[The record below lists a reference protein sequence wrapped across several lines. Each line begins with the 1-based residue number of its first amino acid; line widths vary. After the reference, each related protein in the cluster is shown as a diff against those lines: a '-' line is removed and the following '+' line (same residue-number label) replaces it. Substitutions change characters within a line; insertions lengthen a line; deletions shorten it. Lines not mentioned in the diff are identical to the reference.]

1 MKKTLTLLTL
11 AAAFMTTAAYAQST
25 GEKTGI
31 NSTLGIAPTTA
42 DFIKEAA
49 MSDMLEIA
57 AAKVAEQKGD
67 AQEKTFAAQMI
78 TDHTKTTSELK
89 GLVSGNEKDALDA
102 MRHAMEDGA
111 PAKEADFA
119 FHRDALRVCRFHYF
133 ARYFHVVFEAGG
145 RFAISHQRSI
155 HHHAGEAHVNG
166 ALARFV
172 AVAVIKMQHRG
183 NFGINFGGRDH

>member
-1 MKKTLTLLTL
+1 MKKTLTLLAL

-89 GLVSGNEKDALDA
+89 GLVSGNEKDALPTSLDDSSQKKLDKLNA
-102 MRHAMEDGA
+102 TKPE
-111 PAKEADFA
+111 DFA
-119 FHRDALRVCRFHYF
+119 SEYDPMQVSAHKDATSLFE
-133 ARYFHVVFEAGG
+133 RYAKGGDDPKLKDWAGKTLP
-145 RFAISHQRSI
+145 ALQ
-155 HHHAGEAHVNG
+155 HHLEMAQDMNKN
-166 ALARFV
+166 R
-172 AVAVIKMQHRG
+172 K
-183 NFGINFGGRDH
+183 